1 MASDRKLNIYN
12 EDNVT
17 INVVEE
23 SDNQLTIINE
33 SPTVEVITIY
43 EQGPQ
48 GPRGEKGEGADLP
61 TEIISGS
68 GANNLLALFVNS
80 GYITGSKNLSFDG
93 SNLSISGSVYIST
106 FSGSAVSLAGI
117 SQDNNLTNIA
127 IGSGLNLL
135 DNTLNAVGSLTGTGS
150 ITQLAFWTASKAI
163 SGSQNLVYDYTNGRL
178 GINNS
183 NPQYALDVSGT
194 VHLSGSLINVSHI
207 DFSTSSYSTNAP
219 ARITWNPDFGTLD
232 LGVVGGNVNL
242 SWGLEVAA
250 YVVNGEADTL
260 VDGEV
265 VYMSGSRGDKPKV
278 YRASSLTELTSTKT
292 FGVVTEPILSNQ
304 LGYVTTQGVVNGLN
318 LSSFNPGDAV
328 WLGTTPGT
336 FTATKPQAPTH
347 SVFVGIVQRANA
359 GDGQLYVRVQNGY
372 EIDEL
377 HNVRITNPLNG
388 QLLTYNQA
396 QQIWVNGNTLSG
408 SYFVSGSIQATAFT
422 GSSGLFNSLYI
433 TGSSNSALLVIDSPA
448 SQNIICVS
456 GSGNIGIGINN
467 PAYRLDVSGTTQVR
481 DSLRIVRSDNNS
493 FVTSIYQSSVAG
505 LNFEGTSFDF
515 QRAGTTFARLAQNS
529 TVTYWVHRMNI
540 NVPNVITDI
549 GAALGVR
556 GSGTTSA
563 TTTFRAEN
571 SAGTAGFFVRDD
583 GYFFNGDSTFQ
594 VRPYATGGTTAIINN
609 GGHNGAQGLQVTSAV
624 GIVAASSLGAS
635 VNNPNGA
642 SIYAQGGAQTGNISL
657 GLLSN
662 RALISAGN
670 ARSMQNS
677 AMLQVDST
685 TLGFLLPRMTSTQRN
700 AIASASQGLMVY
712 TTTPADEGVYY
723 YNSGSSYQGW
733 TRLLN
738 SSGSQTL
745 TGSLNILGT
754 LNTSVYSG
762 SSAYISGDVYV
773 GGKVTAQEFYTQ
785 YVSSSIIYQS
795 GSTKFGDS
803 LDDIHQRTGSLN
815 ITGSVNIAGNLNSTG
830 DTRLTIGSGTSI
842 KLQGALGGALTY
854 AYAEYISGQYTAG
867 LRSDT
872 NMSLRS
878 GDTSR
883 IYISNTNVAQGITLF
898 GNNLGLNVLT
908 PTAKLHISGSS
919 GSGLFEI
926 DSDSNQN
933 IIYVSGSGNVGIGT
947 NTPAYKLD
955 VIGNGRFRGSGTTSA
970 TYGFQVHNSTGTNN
984 GLVVRDD
991 GRVGINTTSLT
1002 AELTVNGGVSATVLT
1017 ASNSGG
1023 IFFPASLFRI
1033 YKPGSYLGHEYSMDW
1048 SMQDGHVFTKNSNTS
1063 IGMTTGNIRN
1073 LSSQGGINLDSA
1085 GNANYYP
1092 LFISYTIANTS
1103 NQTGNATGIYLRA
1116 NESNLRGMSHNLIDL
1131 GNASGSIFN
1140 VTNRGVAYISSSLGI
1155 GTANPAYTLD
1165 VVGSGDFSG
1174 GLTVTGSFQL
1184 SGSLFQYSDNT
1195 DVDIGTEVVTSVPT
1209 SSYRSAF
1216 FDYVITS
1223 GSNARAGT
1231 VFSVWGGSTVEYTET
1246 STNDIGSTT
1255 PVSLFVALNGA
1266 NVELRATTTADNWS
1280 VKSLARML

>member
-33 SPTVEVITIY
+33 SPSVEVITIY

-48 GPRGEKGEGADLP
+48 GPRGEKGDTITLP
-61 TEIISGS
+61 SEIISGS
-68 GANNLLALFVNS
+68 GANNLIPLFVNS

-93 SNLSISGSVYIST
+93 SNLNISGSVYIST

-117 SQDNNLTNIA
+117 SQDNNLTNIT

-163 SGSQNLVYDYTNGRL
+163 SGSQNLVYDYTNSRL

-207 DFSTSSYSTNAP
+207 DFSTSSVSPNAP

-250 YVVNGEADTL
+250 YVVNGESTTL
-260 VDGEV
+260 LDGEV

-292 FGVVTEPILSNQ
+292 FGVVTEHILSNQ

-318 LSSFNPGDAV
+318 LGSFNPGDAV

-359 GDGQLYVRVQNGY
+359 GAGQLYVRVQNGY

-377 HNVRITNPLNG
+377 HNVRITNPQNG

-408 SYFVSGSIQATAFT
+408 SYFVSGSLGIGTNAPAALLHIS
-422 GSSGLFNSLYI
+422 GSSGSGLFEI
-433 TGSSNSALLVIDSPA
+433 DSNS
-448 SQNIICVS
+448 SQNILFVS

-467 PAYRLDVSGTTQVR
+467 PAYRLDVSGTTQIR

-563 TTTFRAEN
+563 TTAFRAEN

-609 GGHNGAQGLQVTSAV
+609 AGHNGAQGLQVTSAV
-624 GIVAASSLGAS
+624 GIVAASNLGVSA
-635 VNNPNGA
+635 NNVNGA
-642 SIYAQGGAQTGNISL
+642 SIYAQGGSSGGNVSL

-662 RALISAGN
+662 RALISATNGR
-670 ARSMQNS
+670 AMQPS
-677 AMLQVDST
+677 AMLQVEST

-745 TGSLNILGT
+745 TGSLDILGT

-970 TYGFQVHNSTGTNN
+970 TTAFLVQNNTPSDIFSIKDNGETTIGGQTTVVGTVFLDGMTFRTATSTGI
-984 GLVVRDD
+984 V
-991 GRVGINTTSLT
+991 
-1002 AELTVNGGVSATVLT
+1002 
-1017 ASNSGG
+1017 NSGG
-1023 IFFPASLFRI
+1023 NFLIQAGGTYGFR
-1033 YKPGSYLGHEYSMDW
+1033 L
-1048 SMQDGHVFTKNSNTS
+1048 
-1063 IGMTTGNIRN
+1063 
-1073 LSSQGGINLDSA
+1073 
-1085 GNANYYP
+1085 
-1092 LFISYTIANTS
+1092 
-1103 NQTGNATGIYLRA
+1103 
-1116 NESNLRGMSHNLIDL
+1116 
-1131 GNASGSIFN
+1131 NASGLFIGSANVPNNPGQNCVIRGRSILGTEYALIVQNSTPSNLFVVRNDGN
-1140 VTNRGVAYISSSLGI
+1140 VGI
-1155 GTANPAYTLD
+1155 GTSNPAYTLD
-1165 VVGSGDFSG
+1165 VSGTGRFTNGIIVSGSTTTIGN
-1174 GLTVTGSFQL
+1174 LIVTGS
-1184 SGSLFQYSDNT
+1184 
-1195 DVDIGTEVVTSVPT
+1195 VTST
-1209 SSYRSAF
+1209 TGFTGSYKGDISPQSTINGNP
-1216 FDYVITS
+1216 VIDMYT
-1223 GSNARAGT
+1223 AIA
-1231 VFSVWGGSTVEYTET
+1231 FSV
-1246 STNDIGSTT
+1246 
-1255 PVSLFVALNGA
+1255 AL
-1266 NVELRATTTADNWS
+1266 
-1280 VKSLARML
+1280 